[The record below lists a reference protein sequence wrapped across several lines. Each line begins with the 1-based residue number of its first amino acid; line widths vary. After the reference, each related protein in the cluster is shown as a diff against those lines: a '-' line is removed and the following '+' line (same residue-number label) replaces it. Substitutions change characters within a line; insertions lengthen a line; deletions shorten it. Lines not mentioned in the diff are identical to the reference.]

1 MFVCS
6 PACHI
11 AREAFAEYVDFVEGW
26 GMSSPLGVY
35 ALGAG
40 YDKSRGRPLVR
51 AVKNEMM

>member
-11 AREAFAEYVDFVEGW
+11 AREAFAEYVDFVEGC

-40 YDKSRGRPLVR
+40 YGKSMADRSFVPSGT
-51 AVKNEMM
+51 K